1 MSAGAYAFLY
11 FQDSEQLLPAIDAV
25 QAMPAVKAWHAVDG
39 HYHLVLTLSDG
50 SAEVKDAIA
59 ALAGMENMLFCPMDK
74 IISDGFS
81 VESEPAYAWLT
92 MEVDTAKRDAVE
104 ASLTALPATTLC
116 ALAFGDCGAVAAV
129 TGTTFEA
136 VDKIVEKEI
145 RPLDGVLRVK
155 RDWII
160 DLTQI

>member
-11 FQDSEQLLPAIDAV
+11 FQDSEPLLPAIDSI
-25 QAMPAVKAWHAVDG
+25 QAMPAVTTWHAVDG
-39 HYHLVLTLSDG
+39 HYHLALTLSDG
-50 SAEVKDAIA
+50 STELRDTLN
-59 ALAGMENMLFCPMDK
+59 ALPGLETMLFCPVDK
-74 IISDGFS
+74 IISDGLS
-81 VESEPAYAWLT
+81 VESEPSYAWLT

-116 ALAFGDCGAVAAV
+116 VLAFGECGAVAAV
-129 TGTTFEA
+129 TGPTFEA